1 MTQKIK
7 SMSELKKILQNRA
20 TQALK
25 LTRDEMFKVFQK
37 HIDEYYSEKVFRG
50 GTSAIPAMYNRTYK
64 LLNSLIKTDVVQT
77 GYEIACKV
85 QLDEDYL
92 KLRAEHLNYKEN
104 NPLVPFAKLILGI
117 LSIIASIIWLLQLAL
132 YVFPIQFTGRSYAPF
147 MNTMFIKLNR
157 FFPMIASAMVSEW
170 CMND

>member
-92 KLRAEHLNYKEN
+92 NYTYEKGATGLDVATYANTKTHGGTVSGDIEIWNDAIEELGGKSGIMKLLKSNLKKCG
-104 NPLVPFAKLILGI
+104 VPI
-117 LSIIASIIWLLQLAL
+117 
-132 YVFPIQFTGRSYAPF
+132 T
-147 MNTMFIKLNR
+147 N
-157 FFPMIASAMVSEW
+157 
-170 CMND
+170 